1 MRTWEPKDGNAD
13 GESAASRR
21 CASLVSGITHPG
33 EGGRHHARDRVGEE
47 GRPQPIALGEDP
59 ARQRTDAH
67 REEKDAVID
76 GHDAAPPSG
85 RADVREHDLA
95 GDEHEPGSDARHE
108 SSAHEHGE
116 ARRVRAEKIAG
127 GGGEAA
133 DGEGGPATDP
143 IRELSG
149 GHGDQEASEAVDRD
163 GDADGRLRDA
173 EGAGIEREG
182 GDDAAEAELVDGD
195 EHAHPEQDAV
205 GPRLRHG
212 RYRGHAAFKMRSS
225 ALCWIPLPHRGRGQ
239 GEGAWG

>member
-1 MRTWEPKDGNAD
+1 MAGEDADLGAEGRERGRRIRGVAPVRLPRLGNP
-13 GESAASRR
+13 
-21 CASLVSGITHPG
+21 HPG

-205 GPRLRHG
+205 GPRLRHS

-225 ALCWIPLPHRGRGQ
+225 ALC
-239 GEGAWG
+239 